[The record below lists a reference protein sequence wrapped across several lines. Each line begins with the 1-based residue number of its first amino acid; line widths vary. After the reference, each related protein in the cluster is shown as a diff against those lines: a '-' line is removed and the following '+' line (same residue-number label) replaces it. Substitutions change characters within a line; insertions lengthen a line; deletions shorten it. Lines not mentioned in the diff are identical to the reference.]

1 VINIEKFKN
10 RLKRQQIL
18 VPPLWKRN
26 LQSAPREN
34 NKLEKKSTKTTL
46 QKEKIIKST
55 KISNW
60 IQHNELLL
68 KY

>member
-1 VINIEKFKN
+1 LKVKN
-10 RLKRQQIL
+10 QLKRQQIL

-26 LQSAPREN
+26 LQTAPTEQQ
-34 NKLEKKSTKTTL
+34 LEKEINQTIL
-46 QKEKIIKST
+46 QKEKIIEST